1 MTIQAVAGTSAPVEA
16 TPARGAPVTPL
27 LALTAC
33 TALGGLSSS
42 SITAAVPVLS
52 DDMAS
57 PWLVPAYFLGAGLAA
72 VSGGRIADLLGP
84 RRVAAAG
91 LAIIVLA
98 CILSAAATTGTALAA
113 TRLVLGAATAALFPA
128 AVVLVRRLR
137 PSGPAQVAGLA
148 AISLATEVA
157 FAAGPSLGS
166 VLVGLGGW
174 QLVVLAPIP
183 LAAFAAIL
191 LATVLPPDPEPV
203 RRRSL
208 LRRLD
213 PPGLVLLGAAAGAI
227 LAALQHPGPNGLII
241 GLAGAAVVVSILV
254 TWERRAQHALFPPSV
269 MTRRLSAVYLRTA
282 AYYGGLYALTLIIP
296 VWLADTRDL
305 STGQAA
311 AVMAGLPV
319 VTVLCCLA
327 TPALIGRHGLR
338 RPLVIGAVALAAAAA
353 ILATAGEQTS
363 LIVLAAAI
371 ALCGVPAG
379 LVNIAQ
385 QTALLRAAPA
395 GITGACSGLYGVV
408 QLITGSVVALLPAL
422 GAAAVVALGCCAAL
436 MVLTVTDR
444 SLRTEPGPTS

>member
-1 MTIQAVAGTSAPVEA
+1 MTIHAAAGTSAPPKP
-16 TPARGAPVTPL
+16 TTARYAPVLPL

-57 PWLVPAYFLGAGLAA
+57 PWLVPSYFLGAGLTA
-72 VSGGRIADLLGP
+72 VTGGRIADLLGP

-91 LAIIVLA
+91 LAIIMLTCVA
-98 CILSAAATTGTALAA
+98 AAAATTGTALAA

-174 QLVVLAPIP
+174 QMVVLAPIP
-183 LAAFAAIL
+183 LAALAGIL
-191 LATVLPPDPEPV
+191 IVTVLPPDPAPV

-213 PPGLVLLGAAAGAI
+213 PLGLVLLGAVAGAI
-227 LAALQHPGPNGLII
+227 LASLQDPGAHGLII
-241 GLAGAAVVVSILV
+241 GLAAAVAASVLV
-254 TWERRAQHALFPPSV
+254 TWERRARYALFPPSV
-269 MTRRLSAVYLRTA
+269 MTRRLSAVYLRTG

-296 VWLADTRDL
+296 VWLVGERELTA
-305 STGQAA
+305 GQAA
-311 AVMAGLPV
+311 GVMAGLPV
-319 VTVLCCLA
+319 TTVLCCLA
-327 TPALIGRHGLR
+327 TPALIARHGLR
-338 RPLVIGAVALAAAAA
+338 PPLVTGAAALAAAAA
-353 ILATAGEQTS
+353 ILATAGEQTP
-363 LIVLAAAI
+363 LLVLAAAV

-395 GITGACSGLYGVV
+395 SATGACSGLYGVV
-408 QLITGSVVALLPAL
+408 QLVTGSVVALIQAL
-422 GAAAVVALGCCAAL
+422 GTAAVVALACCAAL
-436 MVLTVTDR
+436 MVLTVADR